1 MKGNIFSNIENTT
14 NEHQTFVLQNAYSL
28 LVNLNGTAY
37 AVQGSM
43 VAYKGNIDFERKGA
57 GVSRMMKSMA
67 TGEGLA
73 LMTIKGQG
81 DVYLAR
87 GAQLVHIIELENDAL
102 TVNSRNVLAFSEGV
116 DWDINVIRSG
126 VMGMMA
132 GGLFNTTLRGVGS
145 IAITSEGTPIV
156 IPVQGGGVFADIN
169 SIMAW
174 STGLNVSIKSSF
186 KAKSMIGLG
195 SGESFQMAFEGNGYI
210 VVQPGEGIVTIAR

>member
-1 MKGNIFSNIENTT
+1 MKGNIFSNIENTS
-14 NEHQTFVLQNAYSL
+14 NEHQTFVLQNTYSL
-28 LVNLNGTAY
+28 LVNLNGMVY
-37 AVQGSM
+37 ATQGSM
-43 VAYKGNIDFERKGA
+43 VAYKGNIDFDRKGA

-67 TGEGLA
+67 TGEGLT

-87 GAQLVHIIELENDAL
+87 SAQLVHIIELENDAI
-102 TVNSRNVLAFSEGV
+102 TVSSRNILAFTEGI

-132 GGLFNTTLRGVGS
+132 GGLFNTTLKGAGL
-145 IAITSEGTPIV
+145 IAITSIGTPIV
-156 IPVQGGGVFADIN
+156 IPVQGGGVFADVN
-169 SIMAW
+169 SIIAW

-210 VVQPGEGIVTIAR
+210 VVQPGEGIAMVA

>member
-1 MKGNIFSNIENTT
+1 MKGNIFSHIENTT
-14 NEHQTFVLQNAYSL
+14 NEHQTFVLQNDYSL
-28 LVNLNGTAY
+28 LVNLNGLVY
-37 AVQGSM
+37 ATQGSM
-43 VAYKGNIDFERKGA
+43 VAYKGNIDFDHKGA
-57 GVSRMMKSMA
+57 GMSRLVKSFA
-67 TGEGLA
+67 TGEGLS

-87 GAQLVHIIELENDAL
+87 GAQLVHIIELENDAI
-102 TVNSRNVLAFSEGV
+102 TVSSRNILAFTEGI

-132 GGLFNTTLRGVGS
+132 GGLFNTTLKGAGI
-145 IAITSEGTPIV
+145 IAITSIGTPIV
-156 IPVQGGGVFADIN
+156 IPVQGGGVFADVN
-169 SIMAW
+169 SIIAW

-210 VVQPGEGIVTIAR
+210 VVQPGEGIAMVA